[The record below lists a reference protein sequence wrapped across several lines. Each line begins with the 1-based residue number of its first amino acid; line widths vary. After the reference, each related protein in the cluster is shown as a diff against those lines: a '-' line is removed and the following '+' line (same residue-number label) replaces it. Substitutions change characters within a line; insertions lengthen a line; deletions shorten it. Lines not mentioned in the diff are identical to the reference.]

1 MIKLFASD
9 LDGTLLNEKHESD
22 EGIEQTIQNII
33 ESGRIFAAATGRSA
47 AMVNFHD
54 LTDKVYIIC
63 MNGSVILGQNRELLH
78 FSTIS
83 KEALRDFM
91 ERFSHL
97 HIEYLSPDKTYVLQ
111 PEEEYVKDM
120 QEHSRMLANPSQ
132 WIDRF
137 MRSMRSSIT
146 YSQKIEDI
154 LRQDICKINCRMME
168 NEDTHDLVAYLEEH
182 KDVFVNAPS
191 GKGLFEITD
200 AKTNKATAVRWL
212 AEYLNVT
219 KDEVAVYGDG
229 GNDLDMLAMFPHSY
243 APAAAQERAKTAA
256 SAVIGP
262 YEEYSVARHMEK
274 LLLLQK

>member
-1 MIKLFASD
+1 MSD
-9 LDGTLLNEKHESD
+9 HIHNSPDWNYHKEHLHNRFD
-22 EGIEQTIQNII
+22 
-33 ESGRIFAAATGRSA
+33 RISA
-47 AMVNFHD
+47 F
-54 LTDKVYIIC
+54 
-63 MNGSVILGQNRELLH
+63 GQNVLH
-78 FSTIS
+78 LNFETWKRSCCPTCINH
-83 KEALRDFM
+83 KYPYIQLVC
-91 ERFSHL
+91 L

>member
-22 EGIEQTIQNII
+22 EVIEQTIQNII
-33 ESGRIFAAATGRSA
+33 ESGRTFAAATGRSA

-154 LRQDICKINCRMME
+154 LRQDICKIN
-168 NEDTHDLVAYLEEH
+168 
-182 KDVFVNAPS
+182 
-191 GKGLFEITD
+191 
-200 AKTNKATAVRWL
+200 
-212 AEYLNVT
+212 
-219 KDEVAVYGDG
+219 G

>member
-1 MIKLFASD
+1 MQHLVRGGDQLGRRGIGMLI
-9 LDGTLLNEKHESD
+9 LDQVGQFFVKAHAGHGLGT
-22 EGIEQTIQNII
+22 
-33 ESGRIFAAATGRSA
+33 R
-47 AMVNFHD
+47 
-54 LTDKVYIIC
+54 
-63 MNGSVILGQNRELLH
+63 
-78 FSTIS
+78 
-83 KEALRDFM
+83 
-91 ERFSHL
+91 
-97 HIEYLSPDKTYVLQ
+97 
-111 PEEEYVKDM
+111 
-120 QEHSRMLANPSQ
+120 
-132 WIDRF
+132 
-137 MRSMRSSIT
+137 
-146 YSQKIEDI
+146 EDI